1 MEVWMAGHGVARGSD
16 RVLRDLILVVEPAP
30 DVDLDEVDRSARQL
44 RAELNDLDVESVAP
58 ASSDK
63 APPGAKGVDPASLTA
78 LLITLSATGGVF
90 TVLLE
95 TARDWLAR
103 HASARRVSVTMDG
116 DTLVLEKASPQ
127 EQRTLIKAY
136 LCRHGVE

>member
-1 MEVWMAGHGVARGSD
+1 MAGHGVARGSD
-16 RVLRDLILVVEPAP
+16 SVLRDLILVVESEP
-30 DVDLDEVDRSARQL
+30 DVDPDEVDRSARQL

-63 APPGAKGVDPASLTA
+63 APPGTKGVDPASLTA

-103 HASARRVSVTMDG
+103 HASARRVSVTIDG

-127 EQRTLIKAY
+127 EQRTLIEAHM
-136 LCRHGVE
+136 RHHGME